1 MKRKSKIIIF
11 TIIFFALIIF
21 TFVAFNVYLSYP
33 DNQDIVPNQIDEVI
47 YIGNDNS
54 SLVSAFS
61 DRNIEMK
68 HYTQINEGVVN
79 TTIIVDSQYAK
90 IDYNNVKKLL
100 ENNVIIFIDVTST
113 ERIQKEIFNKDSYD
127 VLISENDHEKNL
139 AMLRKNQSSEDV
151 ITIIGYY
158 SYPDKLY
165 NDFVDNVIKYSQQ

>member
-11 TIIFFALIIF
+11 AIIFFALIIF
-21 TFVAFNVYLSYP
+21 IAINVYLSYP
-33 DNQDIVPNQIDEVI
+33 DKQDIVPNHIDEVI

-54 SLVSAFS
+54 SLASAFS
-61 DRNIEMK
+61 DRNIKMK
-68 HYTQINEGVVN
+68 YYTQINEGVVN
-79 TTIIVDSQYAK
+79 TIIIVDSQYAK
-90 IDYNNVKKLL
+90 IDYNHIKKLL
-100 ENNVIIFIDVTST
+100 GNNIIIFIDVTST

-139 AMLRKNQSSEDV
+139 AMLRKSQSSEDV

-165 NDFVDNVIKYSQQ
+165 NDFVENVIKYSQQ